1 MKMINKLGKI
11 GIAIVMAIIL
21 MGMGAKVGYNAC
33 SKEYKNKMMEYFRNE
48 YADKQ
53 SRDFMNNPDIQKLF
67 K

>member
-11 GIAIVMAIIL
+11 GIAIVIAIIL
-21 MGMGAKVGYNAC
+21 MGMGAKVGYDIC

>member
-11 GIAIVMAIIL
+11 GIAIVIAIIL
-21 MGMGAKVGYNAC
+21 MGMGAKVGYDTC